1 MKVVNLLSKRLAFK
15 ESRENEHDGVS
26 QLSENRSSGQN
37 KAASKGGCMRLIY
50 ILAWELIQI
59 EEDLALFQTRLR
71 TSTVV
76 VVFGVVAQGHDEDG
90 MHTVVIKIQEF
101 IHLVFIETFDRCG
114 INAEGGGALKQCCH
128 CDIGLLSF
136 PVESLAGTFT
146 QINKEFSGF
155 EAFFGNFFVG
165 NAAVFDFLVE
175 KGVLEFVVQ
184 TLSDGDHDK
193 VGASVDAV
201 PVEVGNCRTNAFL
214 GIVACAP
221 KEDPRLAVDGRRREL
236 KNCL

>member
-1 MKVVNLLSKRLAFK
+1 M
-15 ESRENEHDGVS
+15 
-26 QLSENRSSGQN
+26 
-37 KAASKGGCMRLIY
+37 
-50 ILAWELIQI
+50 
-59 EEDLALFQTRLR
+59 
-71 TSTVV
+71 

-114 INAEGGGALKQCCH
+114 IDAEGGGAVKQCCH

-136 PVESLAGTFT
+136 PVESLAGAFT

-175 KGVLEFVVQ
+175 KGMLVF
-184 TLSDGDHDK
+184 
-193 VGASVDAV
+193 
-201 PVEVGNCRTNAFL
+201 
-214 GIVACAP
+214 
-221 KEDPRLAVDGRRREL
+221 
-236 KNCL
+236 

>member
-1 MKVVNLLSKRLAFK
+1 
-15 ESRENEHDGVS
+15 
-26 QLSENRSSGQN
+26 
-37 KAASKGGCMRLIY
+37 
-50 ILAWELIQI
+50 
-59 EEDLALFQTRLR
+59 
-71 TSTVV
+71 
-76 VVFGVVAQGHDEDG
+76 

-114 INAEGGGALKQCCH
+114 INAEGGGAVKQCCH

-201 PVEVGNCRTNAFL
+201 PVEVGNCPDERVSWNCRL
-214 GIVACAP
+214 CP
-221 KEDPRLAVDGRRREL
+221 KGRP
-236 KNCL
+236 KAGC

>member
-1 MKVVNLLSKRLAFK
+1 MNLLSKRLAFK

-114 INAEGGGALKQCCH
+114 INAEGGGAVKQCCH

-165 NAAVFDFLVE
+165 NAAVFDFLVRVCWNLSSKPFLTAITIKSE
-175 KGVLEFVVQ
+175 QVSMRFQLKSAIAGRTRFLE
-184 TLSDGDHDK
+184 LSL
-193 VGASVDAV
+193 V
-201 PVEVGNCRTNAFL
+201 PQRKTQGWLLTEEG
-214 GIVACAP
+214 
-221 KEDPRLAVDGRRREL
+221 ES
-236 KNCL
+236 